1 MSLIIENPQ
10 QIIEETVEF
19 LKQTY
24 DKVGARKAVIAVSG
38 GIDSALSL
46 SLLTKAVGPENII
59 PVFLPYKNQDMSD
72 AKEICKWNKIAEE
85 QWVEVAIDQTTDLL
99 VSTIGIDSGDNLQTG
114 GVDAHSGENDDKFV
128 AANENA
134 LRKGNVMARIR
145 MIVVYDIA
153 KKNHALVC
161 GTENKSE
168 NFLGYFTRFGDEASD
183 VEPILNFYKTQVR
196 QLVEYLNLPSIF
208 LDKKPSAGLW
218 QDQTDE
224 QQFGFTYQ
232 EADQVLFQVFE
243 QSVNKLDVVG
253 VSPPTVEKV
262 LEWVKAQD
270 FKHHVPY
277 KISD

>member
-24 DKVGARKAVIAVSG
+24 EKVGAKKAVIAVSG

-46 SLLTKAVGPENII
+46 TLLTKAIGSENII

-85 QWVEVAIDQTTDLL
+85 QWVEIQIDEATDLL
-99 VSTIGIDSGDNLQTG
+99 ASTLKIN
-114 GVDAHSGENDDKFV
+114 NDK
-128 AANENA
+128 
-134 LRKGNVMARIR
+134 LRNGNVMARIR

-153 KKNHALVC
+153 KKDQALVC

-208 LDKKPSAGLW
+208 LNKKPSAGLW

-224 QQFGFTYQ
+224 EQFGFTYQ

-243 QSVNKLDVVG
+243 QGVNKQDVVG
-253 VSPPTVEKV
+253 VAPKIVEKV

-277 KISD
+277 TNL